1 MLKINFLTDWL
12 KNSLNLQ
19 SEAPPVEPAAV
30 PGPEAVADIKTLF
43 WKAIQ
48 RSDAAAV
55 KNYLDGSPELINA
68 VTDDKQYIE
77 FSRFYE
83 TGPVAFDD
91 RVDQRNY
98 EDGNDHRGFTP
109 LAAACLKGDKVL
121 FDLLASRG
129 ADINRA
135 DSFGFT
141 PIMCALLSQNADIIK
156 SFADMGADLNVLSA
170 GGTSFCRGRVSPLTL
185 AIKLCEA
192 DVIQHLLDKN
202 ADPDLS
208 GGESDNPL
216 SEAFNRKRPEV
227 AALLINAGARIESA
241 FRYDYGYVRSDEAAF
256 YLETALRSFGADS
269 GLARF
274 HEKIYSGS
282 NGGTEKYLLY
292 EASRSDYFE
301 IIKLLISRGADIEED
316 ISHADVVCFYPD
328 GVKIT
333 PFIAAAAGG
342 CYETARL
349 LMERGAN
356 IFESDNAALWYA
368 LEGVTVYRG
377 YHRMSYCHVR
387 SLLDNKDRL
396 LRMIISAGA
405 KFGPG
410 KYYIHE
416 EPLGHVLYHAP
427 DDAETVEL
435 VLNNIGDKDFKQSIL
450 NDNLINSIIK
460 SKNPD
465 VIKTLLTHG
474 ADINTRDD
482 KGNTGLIIAA
492 RRKKNADI
500 MHVLIENGA
509 DVNIAGSGGDSAL
522 TLAAASY
529 GVETISRLL
538 DRGADIDHA
547 AADGRTAL
555 LSAIAFFNEPAALYL
570 IEKGCDTKK
579 ADQKGNT
586 ALSLAEA
593 KKMGR
598 VAEMLKVK
606 GRR

>member
-12 KNSLNLQ
+12 KNSFNLQ

-30 PGPEAVADIKTLF
+30 PEPEAVADIKTLF

-48 RSDAAAV
+48 LSDAAAV
-55 KNYLDGSPELINA
+55 QKYLDGSPELINA
-68 VTDDKQYIE
+68 VNDDKQYIE

-98 EDGNDHRGFTP
+98 EDGDDHRGFTP

-121 FDLLASRG
+121 FDLFTARG
-129 ADINRA
+129 ADIDCA

-141 PIMCALLSQNADIIK
+141 PVMCALLSQNADIIK
-156 SFADMGADLNVLSA
+156 SLADMGAALNVFSA
-170 GGTSFCRGRVSPLTL
+170 DGTSFCRGRVSPLTL

-192 DVIQHLLDKN
+192 DVIQYLLDKN
-202 ADPDLS
+202 ADPDLN
-208 GGESDNPL
+208 GGENDNPL
-216 SEAFNRKRPEV
+216 SEAFNRRRPE
-227 AALLINAGARIESA
+227 AAELLIKAGALVEKA
-241 FRYDYGYVRSDEAAF
+241 FRYDCGYIRADEAAF
-256 YLETALRSFGADS
+256 YLETALRVYGAGS
-269 GLARF
+269 GQARF
-274 HEKIYSGS
+274 FEDIYLKS
-282 NGGTEKYLLY
+282 NGGSEKHLLY
-292 EASRSDYFE
+292 EAARSDYFE

-316 ISHADVVCFYPD
+316 ISHADVVCFYPE

-342 CYETARL
+342 CYETAKL

-356 IFESDNAALWYA
+356 IFESQNAALRSA
-368 LEGVTVYRG
+368 LEGITIYRG
-377 YHRMSYCHVR
+377 YYRMSYCYVR
-387 SLLDNKDRL
+387 SFLENKDRL

-427 DDAETVEL
+427 DDAETIEL
-435 VLNNIGDKDFKQSIL
+435 VLNNVADKDFKQSIL
-450 NDNLINSIIK
+450 NDNFIDSILK

-465 VIKTLLTHG
+465 VIKMLLTHG
-474 ADINTRDD
+474 ADINTLDD

-492 RRKKNADI
+492 RKKKNISIID
-500 MHVLIENGA
+500 VLIENGA

-529 GVETISRLL
+529 GVGTISRLL
-538 DRGADIDHA
+538 ERGADIDHA

-555 LSAIAFFNEPAALYL
+555 MAAIAFYNEPAALYL
-570 IEKGCDTKK
+570 IEKGCDTQNADKK
-579 ADQKGNT
+579 GKT

-598 VAEMLKVK
+598 VAELIK